1 MYKNEIKKSMEFL
14 SLDNK
19 IIFIGYGLKYGSCG
33 GGMLVNVPKNQI
45 IETPVAENLMLSMA
59 IGLSMNGFKPIVI
72 FERMDF
78 LMNAM
83 DALVNHLDKIST
95 ISKNEFTPK
104 VMIRCI
110 VGGKK
115 VPFFT
120 GITHVQD
127 HTLGVASML
136 TTMKCESL
144 TDSNA
149 IKSAYNEH
157 KNGIF
162 VEYKDLYN
170 ENI

>member
-1 MYKNEIKKSMEFL
+1 MYKHQLKKSMELL
-14 SLDNK
+14 SLDKK
-19 IIFIGYGLKYGSCG
+19 ILFVGYGLKYGSCG
-33 GGMLVNVPKNQI
+33 GGILVDIPKNQI
-45 IETPVAENLMLSMA
+45 IETPVAENLMLSMS
-59 IGLSMNGFKPIVI
+59 IGLSLEGFKPVVI

-83 DALVNHLDKIST
+83 DALVNHLDKIPT
-95 ISKNEFTPK
+95 ISRKEFMPE

-110 VGGKK
+110 VGGRKN
-115 VPFFT
+115 PFFT
-120 GITHVQD
+120 GITHIQD
-127 HTLGVASML
+127 HTAGVSSML

-144 TDSNA
+144 TNSES
-149 IKSAYNEH
+149 IKLAYNQH